1 MKKKAKES
9 DNIRPVVA
17 LLYQFLVILINYL
30 FFLFVD
36 DIVLVDNI
44 VEYTLLSSAIIM
56 LFPIFYFK
64 VGNERIKLR
73 RVITL
78 ILITFLFSMF
88 LELSFYNLNGNFQFQ
103 LDFQNFKPSI
113 LIYTVNNFIYSTI
126 MPVIVFFYYIND
138 IHIYD
143 QKKKY
148 IYLTIS
154 IILYAL
160 FFMPYFKLIIA
171 GLIIGSLLSYLYIKY
186 KNIYLIIGLDLL
198 IFLITNVVKSFR

>member
-1 MKKKAKES
+1 MTEKYV
-9 DNIRPVVA
+9 DIRPVVA
-17 LLYQFLVILINYL
+17 LLYQFLVVLINSL

-73 RVITL
+73 RVIIL

-160 FFMPYFKLIIA
+160 FFMPNFKLIIA
-171 GLIIGSLLSYLYIKY
+171 GLIIGSLLSYLYVKY

-198 IFLITNVVKSFR
+198 IFLITNVVKSYR

>member
-1 MKKKAKES
+1 MTEKYV
-9 DNIRPVVA
+9 DIRPVVA
-17 LLYQFLVILINYL
+17 LLYQFLVVLINYL

-73 RVITL
+73 RVIIL

-88 LELSFYNLNGNFQFQ
+88 LELSFYNLNGSFQFQ

-160 FFMPYFKLIIA
+160 FFMPNFKLIIA
-171 GLIIGSLLSYLYIKY
+171 GLIIGSLLSYLYVKY

-198 IFLITNVVKSFR
+198 IFLITNVVKSYR

>member
-1 MKKKAKES
+1 MTEKYV
-9 DNIRPVVA
+9 DIRPVVA
-17 LLYQFLVILINYL
+17 LLYQFLVVLINSL

-160 FFMPYFKLIIA
+160 FFMPYFKLIIT

>member
-1 MKKKAKES
+1 MTEKYV
-9 DNIRPVVA
+9 DIRPVVA
-17 LLYQFLVILINYL
+17 LLYQFLVVLINSL

-73 RVITL
+73 RVIIL

-88 LELSFYNLNGNFQFQ
+88 LELSFYNLNGSFQFQ

-160 FFMPYFKLIIA
+160 FFMPNFKLIIA
-171 GLIIGSLLSYLYIKY
+171 GLIIGSLLSYLYVKY

-198 IFLITNVVKSFR
+198 IFLITNVVKSYR

>member
-1 MKKKAKES
+1 MTEKYV
-9 DNIRPVVA
+9 DIRPVVA
-17 LLYQFLVILINYL
+17 LLYQFLVVLINYL

-73 RVITL
+73 RVIIL

-160 FFMPYFKLIIA
+160 FFMPNFKLIIA
-171 GLIIGSLLSYLYIKY
+171 GLIIGSLLSYLYVKY

-198 IFLITNVVKSFR
+198 IFLITNVVKSYR

>member
-1 MKKKAKES
+1 MTEKYV
-9 DNIRPVVA
+9 DIRPVVA
-17 LLYQFLVILINYL
+17 LLYQFLVVLINSL

-88 LELSFYNLNGNFQFQ
+88 LELSFYNLNGSFQFQ

-160 FFMPYFKLIIA
+160 FFMPNFKLIIA
-171 GLIIGSLLSYLYIKY
+171 GLIIGSLLSYLYVKY

-198 IFLITNVVKSFR
+198 IFLITNVVKSYR

>member
-1 MKKKAKES
+1 MTEKYV
-9 DNIRPVVA
+9 DIRPVVA
-17 LLYQFLVILINYL
+17 LLYQFLVVLINSL

-198 IFLITNVVKSFR
+198 IFLITNVVKSYR

>member
-1 MKKKAKES
+1 MTEKYV
-9 DNIRPVVA
+9 DIRPVVA
-17 LLYQFLVILINYL
+17 LLYQFLVVLINSL

-73 RVITL
+73 RVIIL

-88 LELSFYNLNGNFQFQ
+88 LELSFYNLNGSFQFQ

-171 GLIIGSLLSYLYIKY
+171 GLIIGSLLSYLYVKY

>member
-1 MKKKAKES
+1 MTEKYV
-9 DNIRPVVA
+9 DIRPVVA
-17 LLYQFLVILINYL
+17 LLYQFLVVLINSL

>member
-1 MKKKAKES
+1 MTEKYV
-9 DNIRPVVA
+9 DIRPVVA
-17 LLYQFLVILINYL
+17 LLYQFLVVLINSL

-73 RVITL
+73 RVIIL

-88 LELSFYNLNGNFQFQ
+88 LELSFYNLNGSFQFQ

-126 MPVIVFFYYIND
+126 MPDIV
-138 IHIYD
+138 
-143 QKKKY
+143 
-148 IYLTIS
+148 
-154 IILYAL
+154 
-160 FFMPYFKLIIA
+160 
-171 GLIIGSLLSYLYIKY
+171 LS
-186 KNIYLIIGLDLL
+186 
-198 IFLITNVVKSFR
+198 

>member
-1 MKKKAKES
+1 MTEKYV
-9 DNIRPVVA
+9 DIRPVVA
-17 LLYQFLVILINYL
+17 LLYQFLVVLINYL

-73 RVITL
+73 RVIIL

-88 LELSFYNLNGNFQFQ
+88 LELSFYNLNGSFQFQ

-160 FFMPYFKLIIA
+160 FFMPNFKLIIA

-198 IFLITNVVKSFR
+198 IFLITNVVKSYR

>member
-1 MKKKAKES
+1 MTEKYV
-9 DNIRPVVA
+9 DIRPVVA
-17 LLYQFLVILINYL
+17 LLYQFLVVLINYL

-73 RVITL
+73 RVIIL

-88 LELSFYNLNGNFQFQ
+88 LELSFYNLNGSFQFQ
-103 LDFQNFKPSI
+103 LDIQNFKPSI

-160 FFMPYFKLIIA
+160 FFMPNFKLIIA
-171 GLIIGSLLSYLYIKY
+171 GLIIGSLLSYLYVKY

-198 IFLITNVVKSFR
+198 IFLITNVVKSYR